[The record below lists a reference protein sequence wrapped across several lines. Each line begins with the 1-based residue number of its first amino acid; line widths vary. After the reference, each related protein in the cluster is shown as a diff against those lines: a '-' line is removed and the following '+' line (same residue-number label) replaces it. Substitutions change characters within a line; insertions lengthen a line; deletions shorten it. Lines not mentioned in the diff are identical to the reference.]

1 MLVHNELCRVIIVDD
16 ELLIR
21 QGIKH
26 FFNWEEEG
34 FQIVGEAS
42 NGKEALSL
50 ISSTDPHIIITDIV
64 MPIMDGEELTRVV
77 KENYSHIEV
86 IILSS
91 FGEFDYVRSTFQNGV
106 VDYILKPKLD
116 GNILLDVL
124 RKAVA
129 RIPHFQLVEK
139 HSDHELSIE
148 KMIKSLISGYEF
160 SHTSEQISQT
170 FSYDSYCLLGIN
182 FHNQPINE
190 IDNYIAEKQKKIGI
204 KLSSNLYH
212 FQYYP
217 FRPEKNLL
225 VFLFNFKNS
234 ELVNVI
240 NLTRKL
246 AETMQD
252 TSFIMTDDFTS
263 FNNLEIAYN
272 EKLKKMVQYKFYFPD
287 CSFFINKDLPQP
299 TPRYEKFNLDWFT
312 SEFKRE
318 NFDSALRYLEEHV
331 LTLST
336 CYTTDIYEF
345 KSFFNNIIFN
355 ITILLSN
362 MEYEIQELDKAKY
375 TYFRSIDES
384 ENASEVLNHWNKFL
398 LNAKQHITS
407 CKSKAWNPNIK
418 KLMQYIANHYAEPI
432 TLTEVAKHFH
442 FNPSY
447 LSNYFTTHNKESFTE
462 YLNKIRIEEASKLL
476 KQNTAAISEIG
487 SMVGYSD
494 HSYFCKVFKKTMGIS
509 PSQYRREQQLK

>member
-1 MLVHNELCRVIIVDD
+1 MHDELCRVLIVDD

-26 FFNWEEEG
+26 YINWEEEG

-42 NGKEALSL
+42 NGKEALAL
-50 ISSTDPHIIITDIV
+50 IASTDPHIIITDIV
-64 MPIMDGEELTRVV
+64 MPIIDGEELTRVV
-77 KENYSHIEV
+77 KEEYPQIEV

-91 FGEFDYVRSTFQNGV
+91 FGEFDYVRSTFQCGV

-116 GNILLDVL
+116 GKILLEVL
-124 RKAVA
+124 KKASN
-129 RIPHFQLVEK
+129 RIPHFQLTK
-139 HSDHELSIE
+139 KQSDSHLSIE
-148 KMIKSLISGYEF
+148 KMIYKLISGYEVNYVP
-160 SHTSEQISQT
+160 EQIAEI
-170 FSYDSYCLLGIN
+170 FPYKSYYLLGIPSE
-182 FHNQPINE
+182 HQSTTNE
-190 IDNYIAEKQKKIGI
+190 MGHYITNKQKKLEML
-204 KLSSNLYH
+204 LSSNLSKTN
-212 FQYYP
+212 YYSFKP
-217 FRPEKNLL
+217 DKNLI
-225 VFLFNFKNS
+225 VFLFNIDKS
-234 ELVNVI
+234 ERSNLVAHVK
-240 NLTRKL
+240 KL
-246 AETMQD
+246 AETERG
-252 TSFIMTDDFTS
+252 TTFILTKEFS
-263 FNNLEIAYN
+263 SLEEIETAYN
-272 EKLKKMVQYKFYFPD
+272 KMLVEMLQYKFYFPD
-287 CSFFINKDLPQP
+287 QLFITHENLPQP
-299 TPRYEKFNLDWFT
+299 IPKCEGFNLDWFT

-318 NFDSALRYLEEHV
+318 NFDSALKYLEEHV

-362 MEYEIQELDKAKY
+362 MEYEIEELDKAKY
-375 TYFRSIDES
+375 TYLRAIDES
-384 ENASEVLNHWNKFL
+384 ENASEVLIHWNKFL
-398 LNAKQHITS
+398 VNAKHHITS
-407 CKSKAWNPNIK
+407 CKSKAGNPNIN

-509 PSQYRREQQLK
+509 PSQYRRKQQLK